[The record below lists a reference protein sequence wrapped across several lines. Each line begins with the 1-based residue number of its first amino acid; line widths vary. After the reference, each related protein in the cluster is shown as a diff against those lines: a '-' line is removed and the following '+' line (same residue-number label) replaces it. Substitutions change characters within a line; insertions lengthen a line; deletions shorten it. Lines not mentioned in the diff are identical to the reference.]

1 MKSIWLLALADLFN
15 SLVVIFLFL
24 LTLSVAAI
32 NVEKKQADN
41 NVPKDTTY
49 LIKLLWPG
57 ESASD
62 LDLYVS
68 GPGDRLV
75 YFKRLQDGL
84 ISLERDDTGSESN
97 IVHLPDGSVVKS
109 AENQENVDIRGGVVS
124 GEYVVNVH
132 AYRMTGDPVSAE
144 VDIYRIAGGSG
155 MPVHKQILTFDHQGQ
170 EETAFRFTLLP
181 SGEIADIN
189 RLPKKLTNPK

>member
-32 NVEKKQADN
+32 NIENKRSDASA
-41 NVPKDTTY
+41 PKDTAY

-84 ISLERDDTGSESN
+84 ISLERDDTGSASN
-97 IVHLPDGSVVKS
+97 IVHLPDGSTVKS
-109 AENQENVDIRGGVVS
+109 AENQENVDIRGGVVA
-124 GEYVVNVH
+124 GEYIVNVQ
-132 AYRMTGDPVSAE
+132 AYHMKGDPIQAE
-144 VDIYRIAGGSG
+144 VDLYRMAGGSG
-155 MPVHKQILTFDHQGQ
+155 MPIHKQIIAFDHQGQ

-181 SGEIADIN
+181 SGEIVDIN
-189 RLPKKLTNPK
+189 RLPKKLTQPK